1 MKQLVKQ
8 CTDKSK
14 MQISHSEQINSTF
27 ETLWTLLID
36 KVHHPDRTIKEV
48 THVEILET
56 YEDGILRQMQV
67 LGMIMKERITV
78 NEQNKIIRF
87 ELMQNSMFT
96 GYFLNK
102 VEDRD
107 GKLTLIYE
115 QNWAPITPQAK
126 ELETR
131 LPQILINGV
140 QEMKELAEKQQI
152 NKKHQT

>member
-1 MKQLVKQ
+1 MIKWINP

-27 ETLWTLLID
+27 ETLWILLLD
-36 KVHHPDRTIKEV
+36 KVQHPDRTIKEV
-48 THVEILET
+48 TRVEVLET
-56 YEDGILRQMQV
+56 YDDGILRQMKA
-67 LGMIMKERITV
+67 LGMMIKERITID
-78 NEQNKIIRF
+78 EQNKIVRF
-87 ELMQNSMFT
+87 ELIQNSMFT

-102 VEDRD
+102 IEGHN

-115 QNWAPITPQAK
+115 QNWIPITPQAK

-140 QEMKELAEKQQI
+140 QEMKELAEKQ
-152 NKKHQT
+152 